1 MLIQILVNSE
11 MLFSQVA
18 KRLTYNLHLLDVID
32 KNFDIC

>member
-1 MLIQILVNSE
+1 

-18 KRLTYNLHLLDVID
+18 ERLTYNLHLHLLDVID